1 METISL
7 TQPTFDE
14 LRSVFAANPAAAPAP
29 APIAAPAPSAPTP
42 AAASSAVNPQL
53 AAFVATY
60 PGTAFLMDYNAVAAP
75 GTAGTITLAETG
87 HVLSVPYPTLEGG
100 IGETFTGYF
109 LRTSLQTGIG
119 PATAAADLG
128 SLNVLMSGTYN
139 VGNWP
144 KMADEIA
151 WRLAGVPGVNPY
163 APASSSTGTQAA
175 PTSSGGTGPLNWES
189 GTDNDKAYALA
200 TFVRRQGTNV
210 PVAMDAAF
218 NNDGQWSN
226 WKENNEPLV
235 ASMNLA
241 TYTGQWFN
249 KL

>member
-1 METISL
+1 MPTVNLS
-7 TQPTFDE
+7 QPTFNE
-14 LRSVFAANPAAAPAP
+14 LQSVFAVNPPPVAAPAP
-29 APIAAPAPSAPTP
+29 IVSPVGPPP
-42 AAASSAVNPQL
+42 VNPQL

-60 PGTAFLMDYNAVAAP
+60 PGTAFLMTINAVEPP
-75 GTAGTITLAETG
+75 GTAGTVTLPETG
-87 HVLSVPYPTLEGG
+87 HVLSVAYPSLEGG

-109 LRTSLQTGIG
+109 MRTSLQTGIG
-119 PATAAADLG
+119 PAVAAADLG

-139 VGNWP
+139 VGDWA

-151 WRLAGVPGVNPY
+151 WRLSGVPGGVNPY
-163 APASSSTGTQAA
+163 APASATQGEQ
-175 PTSSGGTGPLNWES
+175 PTPVPPGATGPINWES

-241 TYTGQWFN
+241 TYTGPWLN

>member
-7 TQPTFDE
+7 TEPTFDE
-14 LRSVFAANPAAAPAP
+14 LRSVFAANLPGVAAPAP
-29 APIAAPAPSAPTP
+29 ATAPSPAP
-42 AAASSAVNPQL
+42 ASSALPPINPQL

-60 PGTAFLMDYNAVAAP
+60 PNLDAGFLMTVNPVSAP
-75 GTAGTITLAETG
+75 GTPGTVTLAETG
-87 HVLSVPYPTLEGG
+87 HVLSVPYPTLAGG
-100 IGETFTGYF
+100 FGETFTGYF
-109 LRTSLQTGIG
+109 LRTSAQTGIG
-119 PATAAADLG
+119 EQVAAADLG

-200 TFVRRQGTNV
+200 TFVRRLGTNV

-241 TYTGQWFN
+241 TYTGPWLN